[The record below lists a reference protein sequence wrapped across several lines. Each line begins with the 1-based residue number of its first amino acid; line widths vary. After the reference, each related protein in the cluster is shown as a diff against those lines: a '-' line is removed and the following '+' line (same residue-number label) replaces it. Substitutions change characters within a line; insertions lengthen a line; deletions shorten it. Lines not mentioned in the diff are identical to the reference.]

1 MEQPQPCTPPA
12 NSSAPPAETP
22 EYGALAPLT
31 IHEIASWTY
40 HDWTME
46 PLRRINEAEE
56 QCWVL
61 LEQVSPSGD
70 ENLVRRIH
78 QLIDWIQDCFM
89 DIALPDFP
97 VRVNTITEV

>member
-1 MEQPQPCTPPA
+1 M
-12 NSSAPPAETP
+12 
-22 EYGALAPLT
+22 
-31 IHEIASWTY
+31 
-40 HDWTME
+40 
-46 PLRRINEAEE
+46 RRIGEAEE

-97 VRVNTITEV
+97 VRVYTITEV